1 MQRIW
6 YYTEIVNDRHWSVY
20 QKRVVEGL
28 TLKETAEIFEVSPLR
43 IAQMVAKCQ
52 RALAAKEERLNAAHG
67 TIGSMM
73 LPYRLKNAFYQLLGD
88 DWRDVLLLDFFR
100 NFSKNDLMAVR
111 SMGNKTINDS
121 HPELKRV
128 AGEDALKK
136 WWRGETV

>member
-6 YYTEIVNDRHWSVY
+6 FYTERVDDRHWSVY

-28 TLKETAEIFEVSPLR
+28 TLKKTAELFGVSPLR

-52 RALAAKEERLNAAHG
+52 RALAAEEERQNAAHG
-67 TIGSMM
+67 TIGSLL

-100 NFSKNDLMAVR
+100 TFSRNDLM
-111 SMGNKTINDS
+111 SIYGLGKKTLNDS

-136 WWRGETV
+136 WWRGEAV